1 LDKARHT
8 QPRSQ
13 LEPGNEGRRMLPW
26 GQVADRE
33 RFELSIPFQVYTR
46 SRRAP

>member
-33 RFELSIPFQVYTR
+33 SGR
-46 SRRAP
+46 SQKEGA